1 MTNRTIKWIYAASS
15 LVMAALLV
23 VVWIGSQSYS
33 SSQLCEGIY
42 VEVVD
47 SANQKFV
54 TAAEL
59 KRELGRLPDI
69 ARRTPVKSINT
80 DSLERQ
86 LRVIDKI
93 ESVRVIRLTNG
104 ALSIIV
110 EPMRPIARVFDTDR
124 SYYINKDG
132 KRISAVARYH
142 VDVPVI
148 MGHFSET
155 DTSFTPVKLIPLL
168 DFIKSS
174 ERWNQLVTMIKADG
188 PNDIF
193 IIPPVKG
200 IVFNLGSLNN
210 LAVKFGMLERMIDEV
225 IPVAGWEHYDTI
237 SVKWRGQI
245 VATRRLK
252 ERPDTVATVEEVR
265 EKDDLETMSVGT
277 NIAPGQA
284 LPGKKAKSEKPVP
297 GAAKEEEKTK
307 KTSEN
312 NNTNNNN
319 TPTP

>member
-1 MTNRTIKWIYAASS
+1 MTDRSAKWIYAASS
-15 LVMAALLV
+15 IAMALLLV
-23 VVWIGSQSYS
+23 VVWFASQNYS
-33 SSQLCEGIY
+33 RSQLCEGIY
-42 VEVVD
+42 IEVVD

-54 TAAEL
+54 TAPEL
-59 KRELGRLPDI
+59 RRELGRLPEI
-69 ARRTPVKSINT
+69 ARKIPVKSINT

-86 LRVIDKI
+86 LRIIDKI
-93 ESVRVIRLTNG
+93 ESVKVSRLTDG
-104 ALSIIV
+104 SLLIIV

-132 KRISAVARYH
+132 KRISAVARYY

-155 DTSFTPVKLIPLL
+155 DTSFTPVRLIPLL

-174 ERWNQLVTMIKADG
+174 ERWNQLVTMIKTDG

-200 IVFNLGSLNN
+200 IVFNLGSLEN
-210 LAVKFGMLERMIDEV
+210 LPGKFSMLERMIDEV
-225 IPVAGWEHYDTI
+225 IPLAGWERYDTI

-245 VATRRLK
+245 VATRRIK
-252 ERPDTVATVEEVR
+252 ERPDTVAAVEEVR
-265 EKDDLETMSVGT
+265 EKDDIETMSVGT
-277 NIAPGQA
+277 GIAPGQA

-297 GAAKEEEKTK
+297 GAAREEEKAK
-307 KTSEN
+307 KQTENKNNKN
-312 NNTNNNN
+312 NNTT
-319 TPTP
+319 TP